1 MGYESQIAGLMD
13 EVPGQ
18 GAKNA
23 VIRLLKRRSIPEVNE
38 RRRATVAA
46 LAAAGH
52 ALRFV
57 NGGGTGSFESTRA
70 DASVT
75 ELAAGS
81 GLYVP
86 TLFDH
91 YRAFRGR
98 PAAGFAVA
106 VTRAPAPGIVTCAGG
121 GYPASGPG
129 GADRLPRPWLP
140 AGCTLIATEGA
151 GEVQT
156 PVRVPAGVRSAPGDP
171 LLFRHAKAGELCERF
186 NELLL
191 IEGGRWSTRSP
202 PTAATASVSS
212 ERGRR
217 GCGRTGRGMSNVRA
231 RRCVT
236 PDSGAQLAQVLAD
249 AARDGKPVRMVGA
262 GHSFSPLVAS
272 DGVIVSLDKLQ
283 GVIDVDAD
291 TRVAR
296 VHAGTRLYALGAAL
310 AQRGLAMENLGDI
323 NVQSI
328 AGATS
333 TGTHGTGIAS
343 ATSPRRS
350 RAEVRHRRRPRGRRV
365 ARPRT
370 RAVRRRPHRPR
381 QPGRAHRGQPA
392 PRAGVPAAAGARQDG
407 SGGLPRAGRRAR
419 RGQPLVRV
427 LLAAAHRVGADEEV
441 EHHRRAG
448 RRDRASAAGSAT
460 CCWRTRRSGCCA
472 TSARRCRRGA
482 RR

>member
-1 MGYESQIAGLMD
+1 MVDSAAQVQRIAAIARDAGVVQPLALDLDMSSDFPGLHFGVFRSPIAGPETALALAAEIARHPSLRLDGLMGYESQIAGLMD
-13 EVPGQ
+13 EAPGQ

-23 VIRLLKRRSIPEVNE
+23 IVRLLKRRSIPEINE

-70 DASVT
+70 DTSVT

-140 AGCTLIATEGA
+140 EGCTLIATEGA

-156 PVRVPAGVRSAPGDP
+156 PVRIPVGVSMEPGDP

-191 IEGGRWSTRSP
+191 IEGGSVVDKV
-202 PTAATASVSS
+202 ATY
-212 ERGRR
+212 RG
-217 GCGRTGRGMSNVRA
+217 
-231 RRCVT
+231 
-236 PDSGAQLAQVLAD
+236 
-249 AARDGKPVRMVGA
+249 DGKC
-262 GHSFSPLVAS
+262 FF
-272 DGVIVSLDKLQ
+272 
-283 GVIDVDAD
+283 
-291 TRVAR
+291 
-296 VHAGTRLYALGAAL
+296 
-310 AQRGLAMENLGDI
+310 
-323 NVQSI
+323 
-328 AGATS
+328 
-333 TGTHGTGIAS
+333 
-343 ATSPRRS
+343 
-350 RAEVRHRRRPRGRRV
+350 
-365 ARPRT
+365 
-370 RAVRRRPHRPR
+370 
-381 QPGRAHRGQPA
+381 
-392 PRAGVPAAAGARQDG
+392 
-407 SGGLPRAGRRAR
+407 
-419 RGQPLVRV
+419 
-427 LLAAAHRVGADEEV
+427 
-441 EHHRRAG
+441 
-448 RRDRASAAGSAT
+448 
-460 CCWRTRRSGCCA
+460 
-472 TSARRCRRGA
+472 
-482 RR
+482 

>member
-1 MGYESQIAGLMD
+1 MTTPGYDFYKNALAGHRLPAAFIDLDALDANLADLRTRAGTLPIRLVTKSVRSVAILRRVLASGAPFRGLMCYSPAEAAWLASQGFDDLLVAYPSVEPTDLRAVAAQLREGRTIALMVDSAAQVQRIAAIAQLEGVVQPLAIDLDMSSDFPGLHFGVFRSPVNGPQAALALAAEIARHPSLRLDGLMGYESQIAGLMD

-129 GADRLPRPWLP
+129 GVDRMPRPWLP
-140 AGCTLIATEGA
+140 EGCALVATEGA

-156 PVRVPAGVRSAPGDP
+156 PVRVPAGVTLAPGDP

-191 IEGGRWSTRSP
+191 IEGG
-202 PTAATASVSS
+202 AVVDKVATY
-212 ERGRR
+212 RG
-217 GCGRTGRGMSNVRA
+217 
-231 RRCVT
+231 
-236 PDSGAQLAQVLAD
+236 
-249 AARDGKPVRMVGA
+249 DGKC
-262 GHSFSPLVAS
+262 FF
-272 DGVIVSLDKLQ
+272 
-283 GVIDVDAD
+283 
-291 TRVAR
+291 
-296 VHAGTRLYALGAAL
+296 
-310 AQRGLAMENLGDI
+310 
-323 NVQSI
+323 
-328 AGATS
+328 
-333 TGTHGTGIAS
+333 
-343 ATSPRRS
+343 
-350 RAEVRHRRRPRGRRV
+350 
-365 ARPRT
+365 
-370 RAVRRRPHRPR
+370 
-381 QPGRAHRGQPA
+381 
-392 PRAGVPAAAGARQDG
+392 
-407 SGGLPRAGRRAR
+407 
-419 RGQPLVRV
+419 
-427 LLAAAHRVGADEEV
+427 
-441 EHHRRAG
+441 
-448 RRDRASAAGSAT
+448 
-460 CCWRTRRSGCCA
+460 
-472 TSARRCRRGA
+472 
-482 RR
+482 

>member
-1 MGYESQIAGLMD
+1 MTTPTYEACRTALAGRRLPAAFVDLDALAANLADLRARAGALPIRLVTKSVRCVAILRRVLASGAPFRGLMCYSPAEAAWLASLGFDDLLVAYPSVEPDDLRAVAAQVRAGRTIALMVDSAAQVQRIAAIARAEGVVQPLAIDLDMSSDFPGLHFGVFRSPVDGPAAAVALAAEIARHPSLRLDGLMGYESQIAGLMD

-18 GAKNA
+18 RAKNA

-98 PAAGFAVA
+98 PAAGFALA
-106 VTRAPAPGIVTCAGG
+106 VTRAPASGIVTCAGG

-140 AGCTLIATEGA
+140 AGCTLVATEGA

-156 PVRVPAGVRSAPGDP
+156 PVRLPAGVALAPGDP

-191 IEGGRWSTRSP
+191 IEGGVVVDTV
-202 PTAATASVSS
+202 ATY
-212 ERGRR
+212 RG
-217 GCGRTGRGMSNVRA
+217 
-231 RRCVT
+231 
-236 PDSGAQLAQVLAD
+236 
-249 AARDGKPVRMVGA
+249 DGKC
-262 GHSFSPLVAS
+262 FF
-272 DGVIVSLDKLQ
+272 
-283 GVIDVDAD
+283 
-291 TRVAR
+291 
-296 VHAGTRLYALGAAL
+296 
-310 AQRGLAMENLGDI
+310 
-323 NVQSI
+323 
-328 AGATS
+328 
-333 TGTHGTGIAS
+333 
-343 ATSPRRS
+343 
-350 RAEVRHRRRPRGRRV
+350 
-365 ARPRT
+365 
-370 RAVRRRPHRPR
+370 
-381 QPGRAHRGQPA
+381 
-392 PRAGVPAAAGARQDG
+392 
-407 SGGLPRAGRRAR
+407 
-419 RGQPLVRV
+419 
-427 LLAAAHRVGADEEV
+427 
-441 EHHRRAG
+441 
-448 RRDRASAAGSAT
+448 
-460 CCWRTRRSGCCA
+460 
-472 TSARRCRRGA
+472 
-482 RR
+482 

>member
-1 MGYESQIAGLMD
+1 MTTPGYDFYRNALAGHRLPTAFIDLDALAANLAGLRARAGRLPIRLVTKSVRSVAILRRVLASGAPFRGLMCYSPAEAAWLASQGFDDLLVAYPSVEPTDLRAVAAQLRAGRTIALMVDSAAQVQRIAAIAQLEGVVQPLAIDLDMSSDFPGLHFGVFRSPVDGPQAALALAAEIARHPSLRLDGLMGYESQIAGLMD

-57 NGGGTGSFESTRA
+57 NGGGTGSFESTC
-70 DASVT
+70 DDSSVT

-129 GADRLPRPWLP
+129 GADRMPKPWLP
-140 AGCTLIATEGA
+140 EGCALIATEGA

-156 PVRVPAGVRSAPGDP
+156 PVRIPDGVSLAPGDP

-191 IEGGRWSTRSP
+191 IEGG
-202 PTAATASVSS
+202 AVVDKVATY
-212 ERGRR
+212 RG
-217 GCGRTGRGMSNVRA
+217 
-231 RRCVT
+231 
-236 PDSGAQLAQVLAD
+236 
-249 AARDGKPVRMVGA
+249 DGKC
-262 GHSFSPLVAS
+262 FF
-272 DGVIVSLDKLQ
+272 
-283 GVIDVDAD
+283 
-291 TRVAR
+291 
-296 VHAGTRLYALGAAL
+296 
-310 AQRGLAMENLGDI
+310 
-323 NVQSI
+323 
-328 AGATS
+328 
-333 TGTHGTGIAS
+333 
-343 ATSPRRS
+343 
-350 RAEVRHRRRPRGRRV
+350 
-365 ARPRT
+365 
-370 RAVRRRPHRPR
+370 
-381 QPGRAHRGQPA
+381 
-392 PRAGVPAAAGARQDG
+392 
-407 SGGLPRAGRRAR
+407 
-419 RGQPLVRV
+419 
-427 LLAAAHRVGADEEV
+427 
-441 EHHRRAG
+441 
-448 RRDRASAAGSAT
+448 
-460 CCWRTRRSGCCA
+460 
-472 TSARRCRRGA
+472 
-482 RR
+482 

>member
-1 MGYESQIAGLMD
+1 MTVADYDFYKRALAGQRLPAAFVDLDALDANLADLRMRAGQLPIRLVTKSVRSVAILRRVLASGAPFRGLMCYSPAEAAWLASLGFDDLLVADPSVEPEDLRAVATQVRAGWHITLMVDSAAQVRRIAAIAHERGVVQPLAIDLDMSSDFPGLHFGVFRSPIDGPGAAVALAAEIARHPSLRLDGLMGYESQIAGLMD

-70 DASVT
+70 DTSVT

-106 VTRAPAPGIVTCAGG
+106 VTRSPAPGIVTCAGG

-129 GADRLPRPWLP
+129 GADRMPRPWLP
-140 AGCTLIATEGA
+140 AGCALVATEGA

-156 PVRVPAGVRSAPGDP
+156 PVRVPAGIALEPGDP

-191 IEGGRWSTRSP
+191 IEGGTVVDEV
-202 PTAATASVSS
+202 ATY
-212 ERGRR
+212 RG
-217 GCGRTGRGMSNVRA
+217 
-231 RRCVT
+231 
-236 PDSGAQLAQVLAD
+236 
-249 AARDGKPVRMVGA
+249 DGKC
-262 GHSFSPLVAS
+262 FF
-272 DGVIVSLDKLQ
+272 
-283 GVIDVDAD
+283 
-291 TRVAR
+291 
-296 VHAGTRLYALGAAL
+296 
-310 AQRGLAMENLGDI
+310 
-323 NVQSI
+323 
-328 AGATS
+328 
-333 TGTHGTGIAS
+333 
-343 ATSPRRS
+343 
-350 RAEVRHRRRPRGRRV
+350 
-365 ARPRT
+365 
-370 RAVRRRPHRPR
+370 
-381 QPGRAHRGQPA
+381 
-392 PRAGVPAAAGARQDG
+392 
-407 SGGLPRAGRRAR
+407 
-419 RGQPLVRV
+419 
-427 LLAAAHRVGADEEV
+427 
-441 EHHRRAG
+441 
-448 RRDRASAAGSAT
+448 
-460 CCWRTRRSGCCA
+460 
-472 TSARRCRRGA
+472 
-482 RR
+482 

>member
-1 MGYESQIAGLMD
+1 MTTPGYDFYRNALAGHRLPAAFVDLDALDANLADMRARAGTLPIRLVTKSVRSVAILRRVLASGAPFRGLMCYSPAEAAWLASQGFDDLLVAYPSVEPDDLRAVAAQLRAGRTIALMVDSAAQVQRIAAIAHLEGVVQPLAIDLDMSSDFPGLHFGVFRSPINGPQAALALAAEIARHPSLRLDGLMGYESQIAGLMD

-57 NGGGTGSFESTRA
+57 NGGGTGSFESTRN
-70 DASVT
+70 DPSVT

-129 GADRLPRPWLP
+129 GADRMPKPWLP
-140 AGCTLIATEGA
+140 EGCALIGTEGA

-156 PVRVPAGVRSAPGDP
+156 PVRIPDGVSLAPGDP

-191 IEGGRWSTRSP
+191 IEGGVVVDKV
-202 PTAATASVSS
+202 ATY
-212 ERGRR
+212 RG
-217 GCGRTGRGMSNVRA
+217 
-231 RRCVT
+231 
-236 PDSGAQLAQVLAD
+236 
-249 AARDGKPVRMVGA
+249 DGQC
-262 GHSFSPLVAS
+262 FL
-272 DGVIVSLDKLQ
+272 
-283 GVIDVDAD
+283 
-291 TRVAR
+291 
-296 VHAGTRLYALGAAL
+296 
-310 AQRGLAMENLGDI
+310 
-323 NVQSI
+323 
-328 AGATS
+328 
-333 TGTHGTGIAS
+333 
-343 ATSPRRS
+343 
-350 RAEVRHRRRPRGRRV
+350 
-365 ARPRT
+365 
-370 RAVRRRPHRPR
+370 
-381 QPGRAHRGQPA
+381 
-392 PRAGVPAAAGARQDG
+392 
-407 SGGLPRAGRRAR
+407 
-419 RGQPLVRV
+419 
-427 LLAAAHRVGADEEV
+427 
-441 EHHRRAG
+441 
-448 RRDRASAAGSAT
+448 
-460 CCWRTRRSGCCA
+460 
-472 TSARRCRRGA
+472 
-482 RR
+482 